1 MSTRIGIFVAAALL
15 TGAIGCSHPGSGLPV
30 GSYERGIAEYEGER
44 YLDAVQT
51 LRLYVRRNPTDPR
64 VDEAQYHIGLA
75 RFENDE
81 YAVAAVEFEILRNDY
96 PNSELIE
103 DAWIMEGMCYVE
115 QVPSIHH
122 EQSVTRRALDHF
134 LRYLQEFPDGE
145 RSEDAREQVD
155 ALRLH
160 LDRKRMSNIRLYRR
174 LGTHRG
180 GAGRRPR
187 PCSTTGPTASCDP
200 RSSCSPPISTSSSTS
215 SARHDAC
222 GDGSSTT
229 TARTNSRRRRSRS
242 SRGCATGS
250 TRTRGEPARRRRLRR
265 KLRSGAPRA
274 RGDRAAGP

>member
-1 MSTRIGIFVAAALL
+1 MSTRIGIFVAAVLL

-145 RSEDAREQVD
+145 RSADAREQVD

-160 LDRKRMSNIRLYRR
+160 LDRKWLSNIRLYERLGRTEAALVEAEAMLDDRPDSQLRPEVLMLAADLHAELDQLGEARR
-174 LGTHRG
+174 LWRRILDDHGSHELAPQAQSKLARMRDG
-180 GAGRRPR
+180 VDEDAG
-187 PCSTTGPTASCDP
+187 
-200 RSSCSPPISTSSSTS
+200 
-215 SARHDAC
+215 
-222 GDGSSTT
+222 
-229 TARTNSRRRRSRS
+229 
-242 SRGCATGS
+242 
-250 TRTRGEPARRRRLRR
+250 
-265 KLRSGAPRA
+265 
-274 RGDRAAGP
+274 

>member
-1 MSTRIGIFVAAALL
+1 MSTRVGIFVAAVLFA
-15 TGAIGCSHPGSGLPV
+15 GGIGCSHPGSGMPV

-122 EQSVTRRALDHF
+122 EQSITRRALDHF
-134 LRYLQEFPDGE
+134 RRYLQEFPNGE
-145 RSEDAREQVD
+145 RRADALEQVE
-155 ALRLH
+155 ALQLH
-160 LDRKRMSNIRLYRR
+160 LDRKRMSGIRLYERMGRTEAALVSAEAMLADRPDSQLRPEALMLAADLHAELGEMDEARR
-174 LGTHRG
+174 LWREILDDHGTHELAPEAQSKLARVRDDG
-180 GAGRRPR
+180 GDAG
-187 PCSTTGPTASCDP
+187 
-200 RSSCSPPISTSSSTS
+200 
-215 SARHDAC
+215 
-222 GDGSSTT
+222 
-229 TARTNSRRRRSRS
+229 
-242 SRGCATGS
+242 
-250 TRTRGEPARRRRLRR
+250 
-265 KLRSGAPRA
+265 
-274 RGDRAAGP
+274 